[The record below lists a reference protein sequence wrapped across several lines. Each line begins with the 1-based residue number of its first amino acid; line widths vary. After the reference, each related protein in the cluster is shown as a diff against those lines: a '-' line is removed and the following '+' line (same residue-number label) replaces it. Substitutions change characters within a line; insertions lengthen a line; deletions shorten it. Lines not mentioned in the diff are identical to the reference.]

1 MYYTHTTVIFILHI
15 EVGTEVTHE
24 PEARCWFKAG
34 LGHCTF
40 ELLLSGPACI
50 SFNIVCMCELNTANS
65 KLVLNSVYLIT
76 LLLTKCFFQ
85 GVMLFLSE
93 QVFLFIFILKIC

>member
-1 MYYTHTTVIFILHI
+1 MSQKP
-15 EVGTEVTHE
+15 GAGSR
-24 PEARCWFKAG
+24 PG

-50 SFNIVCMCELNTANS
+50 SFNIVCMCVLNTANS

-76 LLLTKCFFQ
+76 LLLTKWFSQ
-85 GVMLFLSE
+85 GVMLERASFFVYIYSKN
-93 QVFLFIFILKIC
+93 LFKSFCACDEFSQCNATLR